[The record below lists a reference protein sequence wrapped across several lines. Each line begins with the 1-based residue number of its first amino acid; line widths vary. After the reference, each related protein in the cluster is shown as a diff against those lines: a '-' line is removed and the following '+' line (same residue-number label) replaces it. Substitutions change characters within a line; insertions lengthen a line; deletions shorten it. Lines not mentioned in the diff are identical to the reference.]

1 MKEHFYDIE
10 SLSNVFTLCN
20 FRSEDNCIEVYYLCD
35 TPNLVADPQFADKL
49 LKVVHAKNKNFNGA
63 IELFDLGTEVGC
75 HVLARTFG
83 LSDAYIV
90 NDERNPGNYPIEF
103 RPVCDT
109 DDNYDENKH
118 PYLFGYNSYNYD
130 TTMLAEF
137 LYETF
142 FIRQEQ
148 VTFTPV
154 TAKKMRDFN
163 DSLFTEMFKKSMP
176 QALTRT
182 FDPVTKRFSEPDF
195 QDPRWRIRKNMMLT
209 GRHLDVARLNEKQSK
224 VGLKRL
230 LGMLGHQ
237 ILESDKL
244 GAGVDHI
251 DTVDQLYELIAYNV
265 SDVVNLR
272 ELFHHKFYQGQFS
285 LKRGLLKTYPELIY
299 EQDGETY
306 KPKCH
311 RHYVRR
317 DRLTIDSSSAQFAT
331 KALCPYG
338 HLKDIPTVSYLYP
351 SDRKI
356 KELAAQ
362 GKVVKQ
368 VNVLEETKKFFF
380 NKFPQPELRAQFM
393 KVYNYYKKI
402 EGQNFNDSD
411 NYRNDYGDAN
421 GNLPANLA
429 PHLLSQVEKDE
440 NCMPYYDADGKPSSC
455 FVTFSTGGIHGAEY
469 NVDRFVGDMQ
479 EWRLSM
485 ALMKAARDQYPDPLA
500 LREAKKVTIG
510 GVEYSYTK
518 FLKSGCTLKAMRA
531 LSVPERTAKFFRDVE
546 SDKPVLFKPTK
557 DGATK
562 LNPKYVFT
570 SADLTNHED
579 FTSYYPN
586 MLRMM
591 SAFWNPGLGVD
602 RYGEIFDNKTRY
614 GILQK
619 DKSLSQEE
627 RDLYSVQREG
637 TKLVL
642 NSASGAG
649 DTKGEYRSPIQM
661 NNRIISM
668 RIIGQLFTY
677 RIGQAQ
683 TFEGAKITSTNTD
696 GLYSVMEATVNNKI
710 LARESDDI
718 GVEIEPE
725 PTFLVSKD
733 SNNRLE
739 MDSTTGEIQSASGSS
754 LACRDDTNPTKALA
768 HPAILDWALTEYLV
782 VAATGYKGMSLTKP
796 FDHEIGRSILANAV
810 NVFEKPHLLRM
821 YQNVLAS
828 STGSISYIFGLR
840 DNTPGVPVVMQHYN
854 RVFIVTDSKP
864 DTIHLH
870 SANAK
875 AITDAMKKK
884 RARDHERAIQ
894 HDPLAMQV
902 LNANGVKPSDLPRN
916 KEAVLTKV
924 TNIEPEW
931 NMLIENRSLNLMT
944 DAELDAIY
952 SRLDMDKYLGLLADS
967 FEKNWRNQIPEHIIT
982 DEEIAATITD
992 PVTFSEHGDNDTDQ
1006 QIPENVSQAQIDE
1019 MAVVKEI
1026 FKDTDENI
1034 EPLQET
1040 QTPESYPTII
1050 TGPDGTVLNDI
1061 ALTPD
1066 QYQQILAIINK
1077 QGELNND

>member
-10 SLSNVFTLCN
+10 SLNNVFTLCN
-20 FRSEDNCIEVYYLCD
+20 FRPEDNCIEIYYLCD
-35 TPNLVADPQFADKL
+35 TPALVSDPKFADKL
-49 LKVVHAKNKNFNGA
+49 LNVIHAKNKNFNGT
-63 IELFDLGTEVGC
+63 IELFDLSTEISC
-75 HVLARTFG
+75 RTLARTFG
-83 LSDAYIV
+83 LSDATII
-90 NDERNPGNYPIEF
+90 NDERNKSRYPNEF
-103 RPVCDT
+103 RLVCST
-109 DDNYDENKH
+109 DKGYDENIH

-142 FIRQEQ
+142 FIHNGTP
-148 VTFTPV
+148 TFTRV
-154 TAKKMRDFN
+154 TAKKMREFN
-163 DSLFTEMFKKSMP
+163 NRLFTAPFKKSMP

-182 FDPVTKRFSEPDF
+182 LDQVTNNLSEPDF
-195 QDPRWRIRKNMMLT
+195 QDTRWRIRKNMLLS

-244 GAGVDHI
+244 GTGVDHI
-251 DTVDQLYELIAYNV
+251 DTAEQFYELIAYNV

-272 ELFHHKFYQGQFS
+272 ELFHHSFYQGQFS
-285 LKRGLLKTYPELIY
+285 LKRGLLETYPELIY
-299 EQDGETY
+299 EQDGNTY
-306 KPKCH
+306 KPKCDSH
-311 RHYVRR
+311 HVRR

-331 KALCPYG
+331 KALCPYE

-356 KELAAQ
+356 KELAEQ

-380 NKFPQPELRAQFM
+380 SKFPQPELRAQFM
-393 KVYNYYKKI
+393 KVYDYYKKI
-402 EGQNFNDSD
+402 EGKNFNDSA
-411 NYRNDYGDAN
+411 NYCSDYGDAE
-421 GNLPANLA
+421 GKLPDNLT
-429 PHLLSQVEKDE
+429 PHVLSQIEKDE
-440 NCMPYYDADGKPSSC
+440 NCMPYYNADGTPSSC

-469 NVDRFVGDMQ
+469 NVDLFISDMQ
-479 EWRLSM
+479 EWRHDM
-485 ALMKAARDQYPDPLA
+485 NLMNIVRDQYPDPLD
-500 LREAKKVTIG
+500 LREAKKITIDK
-510 GVEYSYTK
+510 VKYSYTK
-518 FLKSGCTLKAMRA
+518 FLKAGCTLKAMRA
-531 LSVPERTAKFFRDVE
+531 MSVSDRIARFYRNVE
-546 SDKPVLFKPTK
+546 ADKPLLFKPTK

-614 GILQK
+614 GILRK
-619 DKSLSQEE
+619 DKSLSQEQ

-637 TKLVL
+637 TKLIL

-649 DTKGEYRSPIQM
+649 DTKGEFRSPIQM

-696 GLYSVMEATVNNKI
+696 GLYSVMEATINDKI
-710 LARESDDI
+710 LARESNDI

-725 PTFLVSKD
+725 PTFLISKD

-739 MDSTTGEIQSASGSS
+739 MDSKTGEIQSASGGS

-768 HPAILDWALTEYLV
+768 HPAILDWALAEYLV
-782 VAATGYKGMSLTKP
+782 VAATGYKNMSLSKP
-796 FDHEIGRSILANAV
+796 FDYNIGRNILKSAV
-810 NVFEKPHLLRM
+810 KVFEKSHLLRM

-840 DNTPGVPVVMQHYN
+840 DNKPGIPVIMQHYN
-854 RVFIVTDSKP
+854 RVFIVRDSNP
-864 DTIHLH
+864 DTVHLY

-875 AITDAMKKK
+875 VITDAMQKK
-884 RARDHERAIQ
+884 RNRDNERAVQ

-902 LNANGVKPSDLPRN
+902 LNANGIKPSDLPHN

-931 NMLIENRSLNLMT
+931 HMLIENRSLNLMT

-952 SRLDMDKYLGLLADS
+952 SRLDMDKYLTLFADS
-967 FEKNWRNQIPEHIIT
+967 FEKNWRNQIPKHTITDKERIDTISKPVTDAEKEKEPLAEKPKTKPKPKPKPKPKTYTTIIT
-982 DEEIAATITD
+982 DPE
-992 PVTFSEHGDNDTDQ
+992 GNML
-1006 QIPENVSQAQIDE
+1006 ENV
-1019 MAVVKEI
+1019 M
-1026 FKDTDENI
+1026 
-1034 EPLQET
+1034 
-1040 QTPESYPTII
+1040 
-1050 TGPDGTVLNDI
+1050 
-1061 ALTPD
+1061 LTPD
-1066 QYQQILAIINK
+1066 QYRQIRAIINK
-1077 QGELNND
+1077 QGELNNV

>member
-20 FRSEDNCIEVYYLCD
+20 FRPEDNCVEVYYLCD
-35 TPNLVADPQFADKL
+35 TPDLVADPHFADEL
-49 LKVVHAKNKNFNGA
+49 LKVIHAKNKNFNGT
-63 IELFDLGTEVGC
+63 IELFDLSKEVGC
-75 HVLARTFG
+75 RVLARTFG
-83 LSDAYIV
+83 LSDAYMV

-109 DDNYDENKH
+109 DEGYDENIH

-130 TTMLAEF
+130 TTMLAQF

-142 FIRQEQ
+142 FIRNKQ

-154 TAKKMRDFN
+154 TAQKMRKFN
-163 DSLFTEMFKKSMP
+163 DNLFTGVFKKSMP

-182 FDPVTKRFSEPDF
+182 LDQTTNSLSEPNF

-244 GAGVDHI
+244 GTGVDHI
-251 DTVDQLYELIAYNV
+251 DTAEQFYELIAYNV

-272 ELFHHKFYQGQFS
+272 ELFHHSFYQGQFS

-299 EQDGETY
+299 EQDGDTY
-306 KPKCH
+306 KPKCDRYH
-311 RHYVRR
+311 VRR

-380 NKFPQPELRAQFM
+380 NKFPQPELRERFM
-393 KVYNYYKKI
+393 KVYDYYKKI

-411 NYRNDYGDAN
+411 NYHSDYSDAS
-421 GNLPANLA
+421 GNLPAELA

-440 NCMPYYDADGKPSSC
+440 NCIPYYDAEGNPSSC

-469 NVDRFVGDMQ
+469 NVDRFLGDMQ
-479 EWRLSM
+479 EWRLNM
-485 ALMKAARDQYPDPLA
+485 ALMEEARRQYPDPLA
-500 LREAKKVTIG
+500 LREARKVTIG

-531 LSVPERTAKFFRDVE
+531 MSVPERTAKFFRDVE
-546 SDKPVLFKPTK
+546 ADKPVLFKPTK

-627 RDLYSVQREG
+627 RNLYSVQREG

-649 DTKGEYRSPIQM
+649 DTKGEFRSPIQM

-683 TFEGAKITSTNTD
+683 TFESAKIPSTNTD
-696 GLYSVMEATVNNKI
+696 GLYSVMEETVNNKI

-739 MDSTTGEIQSASGSS
+739 MDSKTGEIQSASGGS

-768 HPAILDWALTEYLV
+768 HPAILDWALAEYLV

-796 FDHEIGRSILANAV
+796 FDHEIGRNILMNAIH
-810 NVFEKPHLLRM
+810 VFDKPHLLRM

-840 DNTPGVPVVMQHYN
+840 DKVPGVPVIMQHYN
-854 RVFIVTDSKP
+854 RVFIVSDSNP
-864 DTIHLH
+864 DTVHLH

-875 AITDAMKKK
+875 VITDAMRKK
-884 RARDHERAIQ
+884 RARDNERAIQ
-894 HDPLAMQV
+894 HDSLAMQV

-916 KEAVLTKV
+916 KEAVVTKV

-952 SRLDMDKYLGLLADS
+952 SRLDMDKYLGLFADS
-967 FEKNWRNQIPEHIIT
+967 FEKNWRNHIPEHIIT
-982 DEEIAATITD
+982 DEEITAAISEPITDAKQQEPLTKATKAKPELYTTVITD
-992 PVTFSEHGDNDTDQ
+992 PEGNVLTD
-1006 QIPENVSQAQIDE
+1006 V
-1019 MAVVKEI
+1019 
-1026 FKDTDENI
+1026 
-1034 EPLQET
+1034 
-1040 QTPESYPTII
+1040 
-1050 TGPDGTVLNDI
+1050 
-1061 ALTPD
+1061 ALTSD
-1066 QYQQILAIINK
+1066 QYQQILAILNK

>member
-1 MKEHFYDIE
+1 MPVPLFFNKNIKERSESSMKEHFYDIE

-20 FRSEDNCIEVYYLCD
+20 FKPEENLIDIYYLCD
-35 TPNLVADPQFADKL
+35 DKKLISDPNIKTNL
-49 LKVVHAKNKNFNGA
+49 LNVIHNANKNFNGN
-63 IELFDLGTEVGC
+63 IEMFDLSTEVGSRM
-75 HVLARTFG
+75 LARTFG
-83 LSDAYIV
+83 LSDAPMV
-90 NDERNPGNYPIEF
+90 NNKTHHSNYPEEF

-109 DDNYDENKH
+109 DKGYTDDKY

-130 TTMLAEF
+130 TTMLAQF

-142 FIRQEQ
+142 FIKNEKVLFQ
-148 VTFTPV
+148 PPS
-154 TAKKMRDFN
+154 AKFMREFN
-163 DSLFTEMFKKSMP
+163 DSLFTDMFKHSMS

-182 FDPVTKRFSEPDF
+182 YNRRTKQFSEPNY
-195 QDPRWRIRKNMMLT
+195 QDPRWKIRKNMMLS

-244 GAGVDHI
+244 GTGVDHI
-251 DTVDQLYELIAYNV
+251 DSIEQFYELIAYNV

-272 ELFHHKFYQGQFS
+272 ELFHHPFYQGQFS
-285 LKRGLLKTYPELIY
+285 LKKGLLKTYPELVY
-299 EQDGETY
+299 EQDGNTY
-306 KPKCH
+306 KPICKSN
-311 RHYVRR
+311 RVRR

-331 KALCPYG
+331 KALCPYN
-338 HLKDIPTVSYLYP
+338 HLKDIPTVSFLYP

-356 KELAAQ
+356 AELKTE
-362 GKVVKQ
+362 GKIVKQ

-380 NKFPQPELRAQFM
+380 DKFPQQELRDQFM
-393 KVYNYYKKI
+393 KVYNYYKTI

-411 NYRNDYGDAN
+411 NYHEDYMEPD
-421 GNLPANLA
+421 GNLPPQLA
-429 PHLLSQVEKDE
+429 PRVLAQIEKDE
-440 NCMPYYDADGKPSSC
+440 NCIPYFDAYGNPTSC

-469 NVDRFVGDMQ
+469 NMKLFIDDMQ
-479 EWRLSM
+479 KWRLSM
-485 ALMKAARDQYPDPLA
+485 KLMEEVKKQYPDPLL

-510 GVEYSYTK
+510 ETSYSYTK

-531 LSVPERTAKFFRDVE
+531 TALDKRPQQFFRDFE
-546 SDKPVLFKPTK
+546 NDKPMLFKPTK

-591 SAFWNPGLGVD
+591 SAFWNEGLGVD

-619 DKSLSQEE
+619 DKSLSEEE
-627 RDLYSVQREG
+627 RSLYAVKREG
-637 TKLVL
+637 TKLIL

-649 DTKGEYRSPIQM
+649 DTKGMYRSPIQM

-696 GLYSVMEATVNNKI
+696 GLYSVMEETLNNEI
-710 LARESDDI
+710 LARESNDI

-725 PTFLVSKD
+725 PTFLISKD

-739 MDSTTGEIQSASGSS
+739 MDSSTGKIQSASGGS
-754 LACRDDTNPTKALA
+754 LACRHDTDPTKSLA
-768 HPAILDWALTEYLV
+768 HPAIIDWALAEYLI
-782 VAATGYKGMSLTKP
+782 VAATGYKEMSLDKP
-796 FDHEIGRSILANAV
+796 FNREIGKNILQSAV
-810 NVFEKPHLLRM
+810 KTFDKQHLMRM

-828 STGSISYIFGLR
+828 STGSMSYIFGLR
-840 DNTPGVPVVMQHYN
+840 NNNQVLPVIMQHYN
-854 RVFIVTDSKP
+854 RVFIVKDSKP
-864 DTIHLH
+864 DTVHLH

-875 AITDAMKKK
+875 IITDAMKKK
-884 RARDHERAIQ
+884 RIRNNERNVQ

-902 LNANGVKPSDLPRN
+902 LNANGVKPSDIPRN
-916 KEAVLTKV
+916 KEAVITKV
-924 TNIEPEW
+924 TGIESEW
-931 NMLIENRSLNLMT
+931 NMLIENRSLNLMS
-944 DAELDAIY
+944 DIELDTLYA
-952 SRLDMDKYLGLLADS
+952 RLDMNSYLELLEDA
-967 FEKNWRNQIPEHIIT
+967 FEKNWRNK
-982 DEEIAATITD
+982 
-992 PVTFSEHGDNDTDQ
+992 
-1006 QIPENVSQAQIDE
+1006 IPENILTDDE
-1019 MAVVKEI
+1019 IADIVYGNNNAKTES
-1026 FKDTDENI
+1026 KDYIISLKDDKNNI
-1034 EPLQET
+1034 TNQL
-1040 QTPESYPTII
+1040 S
-1050 TGPDGTVLNDI
+1050 
-1061 ALTPD
+1061 LTKD
-1066 QYQQILAIINK
+1066 QYQKILNIINNK
-1077 QGELNND
+1077 ENAK

>member
-20 FRSEDNCIEVYYLCD
+20 FRPEDNCIEVYYLCD
-35 TPNLVADPQFADKL
+35 TPHLATALQFPDRL
-49 LKVVHAKNKNFNGA
+49 LQVIHAKNKNFNGN
-63 IELFDLGTEVGC
+63 IELFDLSKEAGC
-75 HVLARTFG
+75 RMLARTFG
-83 LSDAYIV
+83 LSDAVMV
-90 NDERNPGNYPIEF
+90 NNERFPSKYPLEF

-109 DDNYDENKH
+109 DPNYDENIH

-137 LYETF
+137 LYEVF
-142 FIRQEQ
+142 YVRADQ
-148 VTFTPV
+148 VTFTPT
-154 TAKKMRDFN
+154 TAAYMRDFN
-163 DSLFTEMFKKSMP
+163 NKLFTDKFKKSMP
-176 QALTRT
+176 QALART
-182 FDPVTKRFSEPDF
+182 LNLTTHVMSEPDF
-195 QDPRWRIRKNMMLT
+195 HDPRWRIRKNMLLT

-244 GAGVDHI
+244 GTGVDRI
-251 DTVDQLYELIAYNV
+251 DTIDQLYELIAYNV

-272 ELFHHKFYQGQFS
+272 ELFHHSFYQGQFS

-299 EQDGETY
+299 EQDGTSY
-306 KPKCH
+306 KPKCDRYH
-311 RHYVRR
+311 VRR

-338 HLKDIPTVSYLYP
+338 HLTDIPTVSYLYP
-351 SDRKI
+351 SKRKI
-356 KELAAQ
+356 KELAAH
-362 GKVVKQ
+362 GKIVKQ

-380 NKFPQPELRAQFM
+380 SKFPQPELRAQFM
-393 KVYNYYKKI
+393 KIYNYYKQI

-411 NYRNDYGDAN
+411 NYRYDYGDED
-421 GNLPANLA
+421 GNLPANLI
-429 PHLLSQVEKDE
+429 PHSLSQIAKDE
-440 NCMPYYDADGKPSSC
+440 NCMPYYDANGNPSSC

-469 NVDRFVGDMQ
+469 NVKRFLGDWQ
-479 EWRLSM
+479 AWRRNV
-485 ALMKAARDQYPDPLA
+485 ALMQKARQLYPDPLA
-500 LREAKKVTIG
+500 LRKAKKITIG
-510 GVEYSYTK
+510 DTEYSYTK

-531 LSVPERTAKFFRDVE
+531 LPMSVRSDTFFRDFAA
-546 SDKPVLFKPTK
+546 DKPLLFKLTD
-557 DGATK
+557 DGSTK
-562 LNPKYVFT
+562 LNPKYVYT

-614 GILQK
+614 GILRK
-619 DKSLSQEE
+619 DKSLSQEQ

-649 DTKGEYRSPIQM
+649 DTKGEFRSPIQM

-683 TFEGAKITSTNTD
+683 TFAGAKITSTNTD
-696 GLYSVMEATVNNKI
+696 GLYSVMEATINNEI
-710 LARESDDI
+710 LARESNDI

-725 PTFLVSKD
+725 PTFLISKD
-733 SNNRLE
+733 SNNRIE
-739 MDSTTGEIQSASGSS
+739 MNADTGEIQSASGGS
-754 LACRDDTNPTKALA
+754 LACRSDTTPTKALA

-782 VAATGYKGMSLTKP
+782 IAATGYKGMSLAKP
-796 FDHEIGRSILANAV
+796 FDYNIGRSILMRATK
-810 NVFEKPHLLRM
+810 VFDKPHLLRM

-828 STGSISYIFGLR
+828 SPGSISYIFGLR
-840 DNTPGVPVVMQHYN
+840 DSAPGVPIIMQHYN
-854 RVFIVTDSKP
+854 RVFIVRDVNA
-864 DTIHLH
+864 DTMHLH

-875 AITDAMKKK
+875 VITEAMRKK
-884 RARDHERAIQ
+884 RDRHDERPVQ

-902 LNANGVKPSDLPRN
+902 LNANGVKSSSLPRN

-924 TNIEPEW
+924 TGIEPEW
-931 NMLIENRSLNLMT
+931 NMLIENHSLNLMS
-944 DAELDAIY
+944 DAELDSIY
-952 SRLDMDKYLGLLADS
+952 SRLDLDKYLELFADS
-967 FEKNWRNQIPEHIIT
+967 FEKNWRNQVPDHIIT
-982 DEEIAATITD
+982 DEEITTAISEPAINNNAPDSEPAAKETT
-992 PVTFSEHGDNDTDQ
+992 NRDQ
-1006 QIPENVSQAQIDE
+1006 AAASASASAIDLYST
-1019 MAVVKEI
+1019 V
-1026 FKDTDENI
+1026 
-1034 EPLQET
+1034 
-1040 QTPESYPTII
+1040 I
-1050 TGPDGTVLNDI
+1050 TGPDGTILHDL
-1061 ALTPD
+1061 ALTPE
-1066 QYQQILAIINK
+1066 QYHQILAIIYQ
-1077 QGELNND
+1077 QGG

>member
-20 FRSEDNCIEVYYLCD
+20 FRPEDNCIEVYYLCD
-35 TPNLVADPQFADKL
+35 TPALVSDPKFADNL
-49 LKVVHAKNKNFNGA
+49 LKVIHAKNKNFNGT
-63 IELFDLGTEVGC
+63 IELFDLSAEIGC
-75 HVLARTFG
+75 RVLARTFG
-83 LSDAYIV
+83 LSDAAIV
-90 NDERNPGNYPIEF
+90 NDERNKSSYPIEF

-109 DDNYDENKH
+109 DDGYDENIH

-137 LYETF
+137 LYEAF
-142 FIRQEQ
+142 FIRNDTP
-148 VTFTPV
+148 TFTHV
-154 TAKKMRDFN
+154 TAKQMRDFN
-163 DSLFTEMFKKSMP
+163 DSLFTETFKKSMP

-182 FDPVTKRFSEPDF
+182 LDPATNTLSAPDF

-244 GAGVDHI
+244 GTGVDHI
-251 DTVDQLYELIAYNV
+251 DTAEQFYELIAYNV

-272 ELFHHKFYQGQFS
+272 ELFHHSFYQGQFS

-299 EQDGETY
+299 EQDGTTY
-306 KPKCH
+306 KPKCDRYH
-311 RHYVRR
+311 VRR

-362 GKVVKQ
+362 GKVIKQ

-393 KVYNYYKKI
+393 KVYDYYKKI

-411 NYRNDYGDAN
+411 NYCSDYSDAD

-440 NCMPYYDADGKPSSC
+440 NCMPYYDANGKPSSC

-469 NVDRFVGDMQ
+469 NVDRFINDMQ
-479 EWRLSM
+479 EWRRNM

-531 LSVPERTAKFFRDVE
+531 LSVPERTTTFFRDVE
-546 SDKPVLFKPTK
+546 ADKPALFKPTK

-614 GILQK
+614 GILRK
-619 DKSLSQEE
+619 DKSLSQEQ

-649 DTKGEYRSPIQM
+649 DTKGEFRSPIQM

-696 GLYSVMEATVNNKI
+696 GLYSVMEETINNKI
-710 LARESDDI
+710 LTRESDDI

-725 PTFLVSKD
+725 PTFLISKD

-739 MDSTTGEIQSASGSS
+739 MDSKTGEIQSASGGS

-768 HPAILDWALTEYLV
+768 HPAILDWALAEYLV
-782 VAATGYKGMSLTKP
+782 VAATGYKEMSLSKP
-796 FDHEIGRSILANAV
+796 FDYNIGRSILMNAAK
-810 NVFEKPHLLRM
+810 VFEKPHLLRM

-828 STGSISYIFGLR
+828 SPGSISYIFGLR
-840 DNTPGVPVVMQHYN
+840 NNAPGMPVIMQHYN
-854 RVFIVTDSKP
+854 RVFIVRDSNP
-864 DTIHLH
+864 DTVHLH

-875 AITDAMKKK
+875 VITDAMRKK
-884 RARDHERAIQ
+884 RNRDNERAVQ

-931 NMLIENRSLNLMT
+931 NMLIENHSLNLMT

-952 SRLDMDKYLGLLADS
+952 SRLDMDKYLALFADS
-967 FEKNWRNQIPEHIIT
+967 FEKNWRNQIPEHVLTDKEIT
-982 DEEIAATITD
+982 AAISEPETD
-992 PVTFSEHGDNDTDQ
+992 PES
-1006 QIPENVSQAQIDE
+1006 
-1019 MAVVKEI
+1019 
-1026 FKDTDENI
+1026 
-1034 EPLQET
+1034 
-1040 QTPESYPTII
+1040 PESKAIADTGTDIPTVVSKTYPTII
-1050 TGPDGTVLNDI
+1050 TGPDGAVLHDI
-1061 ALTPD
+1061 ALTSD
-1066 QYQQILAIINK
+1066 QYKQIMAIINK